1 MDAGRGV
8 GGVKVTTPSGVQIA
22 FDDEKHRYMV
32 NGARFANVT
41 TILGCVDKSPGLMA
55 WAVRET
61 KEGRDY
67 RETRDT
73 AATRGTSVHD
83 ALEIL
88 ARDNTPPVLDQFPE
102 EDRGYVQGL
111 AKWWIDHRPSAIH
124 VEQLVA
130 SLKHRYAGKL
140 DLVCEIQGVP
150 HLVDLKTSKRV
161 YETHHL
167 QLAGYALA
175 YAECGFAPL
184 PRICAVLRVGEE
196 GEYEFVHSRADAK
209 DWLAVCG
216 LYEALKKVRRK
227 PKVAA

>member
-1 MDAGRGV
+1 MN
-8 GGVKVTTPSGVQIA
+8 VTTPTGVQIA
-22 FDDEKHRYMV
+22 FDDDAHRYMV
-32 NGARFANVT
+32 DGERFPNVT
-41 TILGCVDKSPGLMA
+41 TILGVVDKSAALMA

-61 KEGRDY
+61 REGRDY
-67 RETRDT
+67 KATRDT

-88 ARDNTPPVLDQFPE
+88 ARDNTPPLLDQFPD
-102 EDRGYVQGL
+102 EDRGYVQAL
-111 AKWWIDHRPSAIH
+111 AKWWIDHRPSPIW

-130 SLKHRYAGKL
+130 STEHRYAGKL
-140 DLVCEIQGVP
+140 DLICEIQGVP

-167 QLAGYALA
+167 QLAGYELA
-175 YAECGFAPL
+175 YTECGYEPL
-184 PRICAVLRVGEE
+184 PTVCAVLRVGDD
-196 GEYEFVHSRADAK
+196 GEYEFVHSRADAQ